1 MVNSVFFA
9 NRKEEKIQ
17 QNKLEN
23 SKNSNRIFNF
33 LILNEEYSNN
43 TFW

>member
-1 MVNSVFFA
+1 MANSVFFA

-23 SKNSNRIFNF
+23 SQNFNRIFTF
-33 LILNEEYSNN
+33 LILNE
-43 TFW
+43 